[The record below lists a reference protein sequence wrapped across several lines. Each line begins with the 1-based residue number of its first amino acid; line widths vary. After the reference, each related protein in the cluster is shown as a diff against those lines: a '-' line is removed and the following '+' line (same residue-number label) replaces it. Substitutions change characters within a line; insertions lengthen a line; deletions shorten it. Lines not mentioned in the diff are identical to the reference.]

1 MSPSLTPLI
10 EPTDTTA
17 QLLSAR
23 KALTS
28 VLQNA
33 ILPKLAM
40 SLRQLE
46 INPGNQQRIELFTEV
61 MDWNGWFD
69 GDTFSAVLEGE
80 FFPQWL
86 DVLYDW
92 LHQPGVVLQ
101 EVLNW
106 VEGWR
111 SLFVTTVLEN
121 PFIVMQFN
129 RGWDVINEVLG
140 GGGKEGGKMRID
152 PSYYRKPTNYRHVI
166 QNRMYQMKADQMR
179 EVGEE
184 RNCELI
190 K

>member
-1 MSPSLTPLI
+1 MTPSLTPLI

-33 ILPKLAM
+33 ILPKLAT

-152 PSYYRKPTNYRHVI
+152 PSCYRKPTNYRHVI
-166 QNRMYQMKADQMR
+166 QNRMYQMKADRMR

-184 RNCELI
+184 
-190 K
+190 